1 MHTYVFTCRFFGGND
16 LKNRLWFQVGD
27 QQLGPDKQIV
37 NPATN
42 EISLIFIYQA
52 ESQYTNYLN
61 VGAYVKPNDTQYTY
75 WRGLEFWYMQLAQI
89 N

>member
-1 MHTYVFTCRFFGGND
+1 
-16 LKNRLWFQVGD
+16 
-27 QQLGPDKQIV
+27 LGPDKQIV